1 MLDGSPARVIRGL
14 CACCC
19 GQLRIRD
26 GRGEHG
32 RGGVAIERC
41 GRLRMPAA
49 AEGSKLRG
57 VDPDD
62 EARRRDAEDRERFAI
77 RRLEDRMTEVE
88 RTLERRLDDLEQDV
102 EDAEAT
108 VDRDLRMQEF
118 GRDPEHP
125 PFWDDTR
132 PEATEPVGDDRD
144 AGEEGR

>member
-1 MLDGSPARVIRGL
+1 MLDGSPTHVIRGL

-57 VDPDD
+57 VDPDV
-62 EARRRDAEDRERFAI
+62 EARRRDAEDRERFSI

-102 EDAEAT
+102 EDAEKR
-108 VDRDLRMQEF
+108 V
-118 GRDPEHP
+118 
-125 PFWDDTR
+125 
-132 PEATEPVGDDRD
+132 DRD
-144 AGEEGR
+144 AGEQER